1 MRAVAA
7 GVRVVLRVAERAA
20 LRALRALPVPRA
32 QRALRVL
39 RAQRAHGP
47 AAHRTFP
54 VAVVAAAHVAAA
66 DSRAAAAV
74 PAR

>member
-1 MRAVAA
+1 VAA

-20 LRALRALPVPRA
+20 LRAL
-32 QRALRVL
+32 RALRVL